1 MANVKITSKHS
12 GPILVKIPDLNFRR
26 EWMNRGSSVM
36 VDSEKLEEMMYD
48 PGFRVAHRR
57 AGGALRGPAGEGKVF
72 PQRIDR
78 LPPQAPRD
86 GGAFHA
92 RLRRE
97 RYLYRA

>member
-48 PGFRVAHRR
+48 PGFRYMIESEKAYTLRNMRAAIPRTYRR
-57 AGGALRGPAGEGKVF
+57 QDQHPHLLCKIAKLKIEVLK
-72 PQRIDR
+72 IN
-78 LPPQAPRD
+78 L
-86 GGAFHA
+86 
-92 RLRRE
+92 
-97 RYLYRA
+97 